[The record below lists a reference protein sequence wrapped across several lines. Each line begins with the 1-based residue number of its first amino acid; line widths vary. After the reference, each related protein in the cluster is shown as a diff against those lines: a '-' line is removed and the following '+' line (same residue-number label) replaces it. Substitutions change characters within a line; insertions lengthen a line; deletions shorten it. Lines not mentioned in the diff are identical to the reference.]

1 MVDILL
7 KRYLWLVQTLRE
19 RGKLTYEELASAW
32 ERSGMNDEHSSLSQ
46 RTLYNH
52 IMAVMKHF
60 GVEIVCRRGRG
71 LNQYYIANPE
81 VFHENNMKRW
91 LFDNFS
97 LSNTL
102 SEYSDISD
110 KILLEDIPAGQQ
122 YLNVILSAIR
132 RKRLI
137 QFKYCNFSG
146 KKLEG
151 RMMPLCVKLFKRRW
165 YVLGRLVDKGK
176 MRVLSLDRVT
186 DLSETGE
193 VFTYPADFNAE
204 EFFSD
209 YFGITSMTDS
219 NPQII
224 RLRAYAELPGY
235 LNALPIHHS
244 QKVVESTADHTDYEL
259 FVALTFDFIQEILL
273 HREQLEVLSPQNFRD
288 EIHGIIKKMK
298 ALYE

>member
-32 ERSGMNDEHSSLSQ
+32 EHSGMNDEHSSLSQ

-137 QFKYCNFSG
+137 QFKYCNFWRAAQAVREPAAITAMHVTAG
-146 KKLEG
+146 IALLIHA
-151 RMMPLCVKLFKRRW
+151 PHIFKHWRC
-165 YVLGRLVDKGK
+165 
-176 MRVLSLDRVT
+176 
-186 DLSETGE
+186 
-193 VFTYPADFNAE
+193 
-204 EFFSD
+204 
-209 YFGITSMTDS
+209 
-219 NPQII
+219 Q
-224 RLRAYAELPGY
+224 
-235 LNALPIHHS
+235 
-244 QKVVESTADHTDYEL
+244 
-259 FVALTFDFIQEILL
+259 
-273 HREQLEVLSPQNFRD
+273 
-288 EIHGIIKKMK
+288 
-298 ALYE
+298 